1 MASASTPQLSQ
12 GSTMSAAGGENIIS
26 EDQPHLDL
34 ESETT
39 TPSASPVRAFPF
51 NSRHNV
57 LLMLLQEKFRD
68 AVDPVTSDQP
78 AKDSEQSPQ
87 DDDVDT
93 THTDEDNAEV
103 ASIANR
109 SETGSESSSSVSS
122 VTGFNYRLHT
132 IARAL
137 RTNPD
142 FSDRDLASDNEN
154 LELLMQ
160 HTSLMTWLSKLLRGP
175 DHPRPSIEAFE
186 RLKGIPEMKLSSWK
200 EWNKVPRN
208 LPQDP
213 RYAIDVLVEDPPIP
227 GLPRL
232 ETSEENPSAS
242 IKLSVRPDGIP
253 TLPSQISIYSL
264 PIRRMISDMADGR
277 FRSDGI
283 ISFMNISRPFKILV
297 YLEDKIRQRVAELH
311 KLFAESIASPTRKP
325 PADRDTEGH
334 SISEGNV
341 LGKTD
346 AATEDDVESTRSQE
360 QSDHNDRD
368 RLIFTHG
375 YWNQLAREELEEAA
389 QDFEVLVSFM
399 DKYIFPLRKA
409 LRDTDDARVS
419 FRELWHLYT
428 PGTIV
433 YVKESSVPQ
442 KLWRVIQVVGG
453 TVPFKF
459 DLPPPPGVAHDNYL
473 KLGGATGE
481 NRTPAFTLDCYYVDF
496 NGTNYVRV
504 LKSFEIDEFQ
514 GSVHVQGLPILP
526 FRVATSEGLVDTN
539 AMQERGIEFI
549 SYTQQSYCYF
559 RGRSLSYEPNGQVL
573 NRPEGGTV
581 GSVAVLSESIESP
594 VVVDFERCF
603 NTLPDWKPCRVSK
616 ELTVLYP
623 DARLPPPPYDD
634 DRVWDLR
641 MAEQVLS
648 YTDQTQS
655 IEIYGRQPPSEDDVL
670 LLPNRVFAY
679 VLRTRRWACI
689 PIGAGAP
696 GIEGNSLT
704 RMKADHAAWDSLQID
719 ERHRS
724 IIKSMMATHFR
735 KKKSERR
742 QFDLIQDKET
752 VAQFYNKPLLPITCG
767 DLGMTPGEVET
778 NLQSSFQLAQAWECV
793 LLLDEADVF
802 LAERSQD
809 NIERNALVSGKSAP
823 RHQSQNTNDL
833 NITVFLRVMEYY
845 EGILFLTTNKVG
857 SFDEAFK
864 SRMSMALY
872 YPPLTLEQTEKIWE
886 MQMDRTER
894 LSSEAAAAADGG
906 PDESQL
912 VRFNRLDIKALAKEL
927 WGLQQSQPHYK
938 PVWNGRQIRNAFQT
952 AVALA
957 EFHRQPKNGI
967 SGPVYVGRADFEKV
981 ARVSSEF
988 NAYLWEVKHR
998 RGDSDMRLKQ
1008 QHRFDRFDSSQ
1019 FGPGFGQ
1026 HQQSTGFGMPGVWDT
1041 SQSSNTMGFGGGP
1054 GFGGNGMQ
1062 NQSWQHPGFGGMGI
1076 PNVNSSM
1083 GNPGM
1088 GNSGMS
1094 SIVMGGSGLGN
1105 SGMNMGNQGMGNAAM
1120 SSGMPGTVNVQAM
1133 PGQNMSEQQQQQ
1145 QQQQP
1150 SSISQ
1155 QGGHM
1160 QGMFGQGNAQQR
1172 SSGW

>member
-12 GSTMSAAGGENIIS
+12 GSTMSSAGGESIVS

-34 ESETT
+34 ESQTT
-39 TPSASPVRAFPF
+39 TPSASPVRTFRV
-51 NSRHNV
+51 NSTH
-57 LLMLLQEKFRD
+57 
-68 AVDPVTSDQP
+68 P
-78 AKDSEQSPQ
+78 AKDSEHPPQ
-87 DDDVDT
+87 DDDMDVTRTEPDRT
-93 THTDEDNAEV
+93 EAV
-103 ASIANR
+103 SIANGT
-109 SETGSESSSSVSS
+109 EAGSESSSSVSS

-132 IARAL
+132 IARVL

-142 FSDRDLASDNEN
+142 FSDRELASDNEN

-160 HTSLMTWLSKLLRGP
+160 HTSLMTWLSRLLRGP
-175 DHPRPSIEAFE
+175 DHPPPSTAAFD
-186 RLKGIPEMKLSSWK
+186 RLRGIPEMKLSTWK
-200 EWNKVPRN
+200 EWDKFPISI
-208 LPQDP
+208 PEKDP
-213 RYAIDVLVEDPPIP
+213 KYAIDILVEDPPLT
-227 GLPRL
+227 GLSRL
-232 ETSEENPSAS
+232 GPDEENPSAS
-242 IKLSVRPDGIP
+242 IRLSVRPDGIP
-253 TLPSQISIYSL
+253 TLPSQISIFSL
-264 PIRRMISDMADGR
+264 PIRRIIFDIADGR
-277 FRSDGI
+277 LRSDSING
-283 ISFMNISRPFKILV
+283 FMNIYRPFKILV
-297 YLEDKIRQRVAELH
+297 YLEDKIRQRAAELH
-311 KLFAESIASPTRKP
+311 KLFAESTATPTRQP
-325 PADRDTEGH
+325 PAEKDRDTEGH
-334 SISEGNV
+334 SISDGNV
-341 LGKTD
+341 PDKTD
-346 AATEDDVESTRSQE
+346 AATEDDVESTHSQE
-360 QSDHNDRD
+360 QSEYDNRD
-368 RLIFTHG
+368 ERIFTHG
-375 YWNQLAREELEEAA
+375 YWNQLTREELQEAA
-389 QDFEVLVSFM
+389 EDFEVLVSFM
-399 DKYIFPLRKA
+399 DKYIFPLRRA
-409 LRDTDDARVS
+409 LRENDDVKVS

-433 YVKESSVPQ
+433 YVKDSSVPQ
-442 KLWRVIQVVGG
+442 KLWRVIQVIGG
-453 TVPFKF
+453 TVRLRL
-459 DLPPPPGVAHDNYL
+459 DAPPPPRGVHVVNSSNYL

-504 LKSFEIDEFQ
+504 LKSFAIDEFQ
-514 GSVHVQGLPILP
+514 GFVHVQGLPILP
-526 FRVATSEGLVDTN
+526 LHVATSEGLVDIN
-539 AMQERGIEFI
+539 AMQERGTEFI

-559 RGRSLSYEPNGQVL
+559 RGRSVSYEPNGQVL
-573 NRPEGGTV
+573 RRPEGGTV

-641 MAEQVLS
+641 MAEQVLN

-655 IEIYGRQPPSEDDVL
+655 IEIYGRHPPSEDDVL

-679 VLRTRRWACI
+679 VLRTRRWGKSSECYVH
-689 PIGAGAP
+689 PHPRG
-696 GIEGNSLT
+696 S
-704 RMKADHAAWDSLQID
+704 ID

-724 IIKSMMATHFR
+724 IIESMMATHFR

-742 QFDLIQDKET
+742 QFDLIQDKGKGLIVLLHGVPGVGKTSTAET

-809 NIERNALVSGKSAP
+809 NIERNALVS
-823 RHQSQNTNDL
+823 
-833 NITVFLRVMEYY
+833 VFLRVMEYY

-894 LSSEAAAAADGG
+894 LSSEAAAAADGRH
-906 PDESQL
+906 DESQL
-912 VRFNRLDIKALAKEL
+912 VRFNRLEIKTLAKEL

-957 EFHRQPKNGI
+957 EFHQQRNNI
-967 SGPVYVGRADFEKV
+967 IGPVCVSRFDFEKV
-981 ARVSSEF
+981 ALVSNEF

-998 RGDSDMRLKQ
+998 RGDDYQSLKKE
-1008 QHRFDRFDSSQ
+1008 HRFDRFDHNHLTHGWG
-1019 FGPGFGQ
+1019 GPSFGQ
-1026 HQQSTGFGMPGVWDT
+1026 HQQSSGFGMPGAWDT
-1041 SQSSNTMGFGGGP
+1041 SQSSNTMGSGGGP

-1062 NQSWQHPGFGGMGI
+1062 SQSWQHPGFGGMGN
-1076 PNVNSSM
+1076 PNVNSNM
-1083 GNPGM
+1083 GNPGL
-1088 GNSGMS
+1088 GNSAMP

-1105 SGMNMGNQGMGNAAM
+1105 SGMNMGNQGMGNATM
-1120 SSGMPGTVNVQAM
+1120 GSGMPGTVNVQAM
-1133 PGQNMSEQQQQQ
+1133 PGQNVSEQQQ

-1150 SSISQ
+1150 SSIAQ